1 MGGTIIS
8 KHTGLVE
15 GIAKMLGVVW
25 IVPYGATSKKAI
37 ITGNGV
43 NYRVKVGPGD
53 CAAGS
58 NS

>member
-1 MGGTIIS
+1 MIS
-8 KHTGLVE
+8 KNTGLVE

-25 IVPYGATSKKAI
+25 IVPYGTTSKNAI
-37 ITGNGV
+37 VTGNGV